1 MPMKERMVLLQ
12 ISALVAVLAT
22 GQPVGPH
29 RVECNVTEMAG
40 EHLHPHLSIEHGG
53 TAVPIPA
60 NIGIVQTAGV
70 VLCLYWLHTHDDS
83 GTIHVEAPG
92 GNFTLADFFAVWG
105 KPLSATQIGPY
116 HGRVRAYVN
125 GAPYNG
131 APQSIPL
138 LDGEQILLK
147 I

>member
-1 MPMKERMVLLQ
+1 MGLRAVV
-12 ISALVAVLAT
+12 LVAALAT

-29 RVECNVTEMAG
+29 QVGCNANEVLN
-40 EHLHPHLSIEHGG
+40 EHIHVHLAIEHAGKPV
-53 TAVPIPA
+53 TVPA
-60 NIGIVQTAGV
+60 NIGIVQAAGL

-105 KPLSATQIGPY
+105 RPLSPTRLGPY
-116 HGRVRAYVN
+116 RGRVRAYVN
-125 GAPYNG
+125 GAPYKG
-131 APQSIPL
+131 APQTIPL
-138 LDGEQILLK
+138 LDGEQILLR

>member
-1 MPMKERMVLLQ
+1 MF
-12 ISALVAVLAT
+12 ALFAAQANAAPPA

-29 RVECNVTEMAG
+29 GVGCNVSEMFG
-40 EHLHPHLSIEHGG
+40 EHLHAHLAIYRGG
-53 TAVPIPA
+53 TAVAIPA
-60 NIGIVQTAGV
+60 NIGFVQSGGV

-83 GTIHVEAPG
+83 GLIHVEAPM

-105 KPLSATQIGPY
+105 QPLSSMRIGRY
-116 HGRVRAYVN
+116 VGRVRAYVN
-125 GAPYNG
+125 GVPYKG

-138 LDGEQILLK
+138 RDGEQIVLR